1 MKLGLALSGGGF
13 RASLFHIGVL
23 ARLAELDLLGKVE
36 VLSTVSGGSIVGA
49 LYYLMLKDLLETPA
63 APSPAPPAPAMLT
76 SADFIALIG
85 RLEARFLAGV
95 QHNPDAHVVTD
106 PIQNVRMALT
116 DYSRTERM
124 GTLYNRYFYRDI
136 WEQCTG
142 LNLSSVPLRDI
153 KITPPWCPQREA
165 YNAAHPYKIPMLVIN
180 ATTLNTGNNWRFTAS
195 EVGDPDLGF
204 IRFDEVS
211 EIVELRL
218 WLADHRTQPLPRH
231 FTPETAQLAAGVSV
245 GDLGQGGPIGNA
257 LLACGGGSLATLAL
271 RDLYALRNLA
281 WDAASGPIAG
291 RSAAAV
297 QFDERLR
304 HQGLDLKTL
313 GSALAKFG
321 LSCEALFALLY
332 LTSMAGRV
340 TDTCDRDMEALTL
353 EEAVGSSA
361 AVPGLFQPLVF
372 RDLYDDRTVEAVRLV
387 DGGVYDNQGLTA
399 LFEEGCT
406 HVICSDASG
415 QFQFERDISG
425 KVFGV
430 IPRANDV
437 LMERVRRSEV
447 RRLLDR
453 FEASQDLRALQLGQR
468 ILPPPAPT
476 PKQADAIQDLQA
488 RFNLEGCAFFH
499 LKSEIPPAPGGMPP
513 LPWRNEVAEIR
524 TDLDSFSDREA
535 FALMYHGYY
544 LAAKTV
550 VPLALPAAGVAA
562 VPETPDR
569 WRFGAI
575 RSLFGS
581 PDLRRHLAVGANR
594 TFKVFRLGNAWSGL
608 AWLLAG
614 AMFLAGWS
622 WIPSVTLNEILVWP
636 LALFQIREP
645 ITVGFFVPFPDK
657 LAAVLPELKPILEF
671 SILPVGDLFDLPF
684 HLPFLA
690 LVASAAF
697 VALSLWSRFKS
708 LLLHKR
714 LESIWLLISLISRY
728 KRLPLAPLAVVWGVI
743 AAAVAWTYYLTFD
756 KLFLRAGRL

>member
-63 APSPAPPAPAMLT
+63 APPPAPSAPATLT
-76 SADFIALIG
+76 AAEFIALVD
-85 RLEARFLAGV
+85 RLEKRFLAGV
-95 QHNPDAHVVTD
+95 QHNPRTRVVAN
-106 PIQNVRMALT
+106 PIQNLRMALT

-124 GTLYNRYFYRDI
+124 GMLYNRYFYRAV

-142 LNLSSVPLRDI
+142 QNEKAVPLCDL
-153 KITPPWCPQREA
+153 KITPPWCPSRDA
-165 YNAAHPYKIPMLVIN
+165 YNATHPYKIPMLIIN

-211 EIVELRL
+211 DIVALRR
-218 WLADHRTQPLPRH
+218 WLADRTRPLPGR
-231 FTPETAQLAAGVSV
+231 FKPDTVQLAAGVSV
-245 GDLGQGGPIGNA
+245 GDLAQGGPIGNA
-257 LLACGGGSLATLAL
+257 LLALGGGSLAALPL
-271 RDLYALRNLA
+271 RDLYALKSLA
-281 WDAASGPIAG
+281 WDAASGPTAE
-291 RSAAAV
+291 RSAAAARL
-297 QFDERLR
+297 DERLR
-304 HQGLDLKTL
+304 RHGLDPMAL
-313 GSALAKFG
+313 GSALAKFK
-321 LSCEALFALLY
+321 LTREALFDLLY
-332 LTSMAGRV
+332 LVGMAARV
-340 TDTCDRDMEALTL
+340 TDTCDQDMEELTL

-415 QFQFERDISG
+415 QLHVERDVSG

-430 IPRANDV
+430 LPRTNDV
-437 LMERVRRSEV
+437 LMEKVRRSEV
-447 RRLLDR
+447 KRLLDC
-453 FEASQDLRALQLGQR
+453 FEASTDLKALRLGQQV
-468 ILPPPAPT
+468 LPPPAPT
-476 PKQADAIQDLQA
+476 PEQSEALQSFRE
-488 RFNLEGCAFFH
+488 RFSLEGCAFFH
-499 LKSEIPPAPGGMPP
+499 LKSAIPPASGGMPP
-513 LPWRNEVAEIR
+513 LPWRKEVSEIR

-550 VPLALPAAGVAA
+550 TPRTFPGGGGPV

-575 RSLFGS
+575 QSVLS
-581 PDLRRHLAVGANR
+581 TPDLQHHLAVGASR
-594 TFKVFRLGNAWSGL
+594 VLKVFRLRSPLAAL

-614 AMFLAGWS
+614 VMFLAGWAL
-622 WIPSVTLNEILVWP
+622 IPPVTLNEIWVWP
-636 LALFQIREP
+636 LTLFQITEP

-657 LAAVLPELKPILEF
+657 LAALFPKLEPILEF
-671 SILPVGDLFDLPF
+671 SVFPLGDLFDLPF

-690 LVASAAF
+690 LVVIAAL
-697 VALSLWSRFKS
+697 VALALWGRFKA
-708 LLLHKR
+708 LLLHRK
-714 LESIWLLISLISRY
+714 LEGLWFLISLVSQY
-728 KRLPLAPLAVVWGVI
+728 KRLPLAPLAVVWGIV
-743 AAAVAWTYYLTFD
+743 AAAVAWVYLLTFD
-756 KLFLRAGRL
+756 KLFLKAGRL

>member
-49 LYYLMLKDLLETPA
+49 MYYLMLKDLLETPA
-63 APSPAPPAPAMLT
+63 APPPAPPAPAPLT
-76 SADFIALIG
+76 ATDFIALVD
-85 RLEARFLAGV
+85 RLEKAFLAGV

-106 PIQNVRMALT
+106 PIQNIRMALT

-124 GTLYNRYFYRDI
+124 GALYNRYFFRTV
-136 WEQCTG
+136 WKQCTG
-142 LNLSSVPLRDI
+142 QDSPAIPLRDI
-153 KITPPWCPQREA
+153 KITPPWCLSRDE
-165 YNAAHPYKIPMLVIN
+165 YNAKHPYKIPMLVIN

-211 EIVELRL
+211 DTVALRR
-218 WLADHRTQPLPRH
+218 WLADRTQPLPRH
-231 FTPETAQLAAGVSV
+231 FIPETAQLAAGASS
-245 GDLGQGGPIGNA
+245 GDLERGGPIGNA
-257 LLACGGGSLATLAL
+257 LLACGGGGLATLSL
-271 RDLYALRNLA
+271 RDLYALKGLA
-281 WDAASGPIAG
+281 WGTASGPIAG
-291 RSAAAV
+291 RSSAAV
-297 QFDERLR
+297 RLDERLR
-304 HQGLDLKTL
+304 GQGLDPLTVRFV
-313 GSALAKFG
+313 LAMFG
-321 LSCEALFALLY
+321 LTCETLFSLLY
-332 LTSMAGRV
+332 LVRMAGRV
-340 TDTCDRDMEALTL
+340 TDSCDRDMEELTL

-372 RDLYDDRTVEAVRLV
+372 RDLFDDRTVEAVRLV

-415 QFQFERDISG
+415 QFQFERDVSG

-447 RRLLDR
+447 RRLLDW
-453 FEASQDLRALQLGQR
+453 FETSRDLRALELGRQV
-468 ILPPPAPT
+468 LPPPDPT
-476 PKQADAIQDLQA
+476 PEQTEAIQSLRE
-488 RFNLEGCAFFH
+488 RFLLEGCAFFH
-499 LKSEIPPAPGGMPP
+499 LKSEIPPASGGMPP
-513 LPWRNEVAEIR
+513 LPWRKEAAEIR

-535 FALMYHGYY
+535 FSLMYHGYY
-544 LAAKTV
+544 LAARTV
-550 VPLALPAAGVAA
+550 TPSTFPATGAPAA
-562 VPETPDR
+562 PETPDH
-569 WRFGAI
+569 WRFGVI

-594 TFKVFRLGNAWSGL
+594 TFRVFRVGGVWSGL

-614 AMFLAGWS
+614 AMFLTGWAL
-622 WIPSVTLNEILVWP
+622 IPPVTLNEILVWP
-636 LALFQIREP
+636 LTLFQVREP

-657 LAAVLPELKPILEF
+657 LADVLPELKPILEF

-690 LVASAAF
+690 LVTSAAL
-697 VALSLWSRFKS
+697 VALSLWGRFKR
-708 LLLHKR
+708 LLLHKN
-714 LESIWLLISLISRY
+714 LEGIWLLISFVSRY
-728 KRLPLAPLAVVWGVI
+728 RRLPLAPLAIVWGVV
-743 AAAVAWTYYLTFD
+743 AAALAWIQHLTFD
-756 KLFLRAGRL
+756 KLYLRAGRL